1 MATYHDRQLD
11 ALGDATR
18 RAIVEQLRRKPMA
31 VGRLAERFEISRP
44 AISQHLR
51 VLKDARLVKDE
62 AHGTQRVYAI
72 DPRGFETLRGYFE
85 RFWGDALQAFK
96 TKVEER

>member
-1 MATYHDRQLD
+1 
-11 ALGDATR
+11 
-18 RAIVEQLRRKPMA
+18 MA
-31 VGRLAERFEISRP
+31 VGKLAERFEISRP

-62 AHGTQRVYAI
+62 AHGTQRVYRL
-72 DPRGFETLRGYFE
+72 DPRGFETLRAYFD